1 MMGRL
6 IGLAVLERFPGSK
19 STDSKYIYGHFS
31 FWAVDDLVGNYCFA
45 TLVHFRCRPWRCR
58 PPAPSC
64 RPLIPKLDLIQS
76 IKNQKI
82 NVQKMKSRPLRYD
95 FKGIRCA
102 MTDSKKYEKV
112 LGFLTFPIKT

>member
-1 MMGRL
+1 M
-6 IGLAVLERFPGSK
+6 
-19 STDSKYIYGHFS
+19 
-31 FWAVDDLVGNYCFA
+31 
-45 TLVHFRCRPWRCR
+45 HFRCRPWRCR

-112 LGFLTFPIKT
+112 LGFFNFSDQNLAFRLEKLDFLGFRSSFGRQLIT